1 MKALSKNDVK
11 VFRVLVG
18 WGCQVEIDEAYE
30 GEVEFSFSTEVIL
43 LEGVAENNEV
53 SFTDAVLAT
62 LKNVTPKEGAPNSE
76 MSDQQKGLIQLL
88 FEVEKAIA

>member
-11 VFRVLVG
+11 VLGVLVD

-30 GEVEFSFSTEVIL
+30 GEVEFSFSTEVML
-43 LEGVAENNEV
+43 LEGVAENNEA
-53 SFTDAVLAT
+53 SFTDAVVSA
-62 LKNVTPKEGAPNSE
+62 LKEYTPPAGTPNSKLTD
-76 MSDQQKGLIQLL
+76 SQKGLIQLL